1 MIENKIKEELRRIL
15 KKIGSD
21 IEITNKKLSSKHKE
35 GEIELLLQHL
45 VMSVEYLLLDAQAS
59 RNELFDLKR
68 LNEYGDADD
77 GDNRILGF

>member
-1 MIENKIKEELRRIL
+1 MLDKQVRYELKRIL

-21 IEITNKKLSSKHKE
+21 PELVNKKLSSKHE
-35 GEIELLLQHL
+35 DETELLLQHL
-45 VMSVEYLLLDAQAS
+45 AMSVEYLLLDAQAS